1 MFIWTVVENSSDDA
15 DVCVNAFST
24 EEKAKA
30 FFDGLVKE
38 FKDDDGAF
46 FENGELVNGYSLD
59 EDDNWFFLEDNTNKW
74 ENTFF
79 IQIEIKRVLL
89 DAYAGGEAE

>member
-24 EEKAKA
+24 EEKAKT
-30 FFDGLVKE
+30 FFNSLVKE

-46 FENGELVNGYSLD
+46 FENGKLVDGYSLE
-59 EDDNWFFLEDNTNKW
+59 EDDNWFFLEDNTN
-74 ENTFF
+74 
-79 IQIEIKRVLL
+79 R
-89 DAYAGGEAE
+89 